1 MNFIAERWGI
11 KIKSSM
17 SATDKPAWRQVGL
30 SKSNFSE
37 IKLIELFSLG
47 EIYIESG
54 ECGKLCEFLLVN

>member
-1 MNFIAERWGI
+1 
-11 KIKSSM
+11 M